1 MTASPVTSKVTGFP
15 MIARIL
21 SSTAIAALAFSIAAC
36 SGGETAAPAAE
47 AAAPAAAPAAAETAQ
62 AAQPEVAAA
71 ATAAP
76 ADATQM
82 AGMDHSDPAAHAAMA
97 PPAAPAVSPAP
108 APVVAPDNKDL
119 GGYVLPAAAVTGH
132 DLPHAMIA
140 NFKLTDQAGKAW
152 ELYKLTDAKAIV
164 LTMHTKGCPIGQQL
178 VPDFKDIQAKYG
190 PKGVQFLMLNSNS
203 YDTPKMIA
211 EEVASFKSVI
221 PVLKDTPDQ
230 ATGEPLGV
238 ERATETLV
246 IQPGTWKILYQGP
259 LNDRVTY
266 GRARAKAD
274 QQYVGNV
281 LDAMLTGHAVTP
293 AYIAPEGCILVFD
306 KRSKG

>member
-1 MTASPVTSKVTGFP
+1 MTASPMTSKATGIP
-15 MIARIL
+15 MISRIL
-21 SSTAIAALAFSIAAC
+21 SGTAIAALAFSIAAC
-36 SGGETAAPAAE
+36 SGGE
-47 AAAPAAAPAAAETAQ
+47 AAAPVSEAAVPAAAETAQ
-62 AAQPEVAAA
+62 AAQPEGEAA

-76 ADATQM
+76 ADAAQM

-97 PPAAPAVSPAP
+97 PSAAPAVSPAP
-108 APVVAPDNKDL
+108 APVMAPENKDQG

-132 DLPHAMIA
+132 DLPHAKIA
-140 NFKLTDQAGKAW
+140 NFKLTDQTGKAW

-211 EEVASFKSVI
+211 DEVASFKSVI

-306 KRSKG
+306 KRQKG

>member
-1 MTASPVTSKVTGFP
+1 MTTLTRNIFF
-15 MIARIL
+15 R
-21 SSTAIAALAFSIAAC
+21 STAIAALAFSIAAC
-36 SGGETAAPAAE
+36 SGGETAAPTGE
-47 AAAPAAAPAAAETAQ
+47 AAAPAATQTAE
-62 AAQPEVAAA
+62 AAQPVVEAA

-108 APVVAPDNKDL
+108 APVVAPDTKDQ

-132 DLPHAMIA
+132 DLPHAKIA
-140 NFKLTDQAGKAW
+140 NFKLTDQTGKAW

-178 VPDFKDIQAKYG
+178 VPDFKDLQAKYG
-190 PKGVQFLMLNSNS
+190 PKGIQFLMLNSNS

-230 ATGEPLGV
+230 SVGEPLGV

-246 IQPGTWKILYQGP
+246 IEPGTWKILYQGP
-259 LNDRVTY
+259 INDRVTY
-266 GRARAKAD
+266 GRARAKAE

-306 KRSKG
+306 KRQKG

>member
-1 MTASPVTSKVTGFP
+1 MTSHITGNS
-15 MIARIL
+15 MSRMLAT
-21 SSTAIAALAFSIAAC
+21 TAIAALAFSIAAC
-36 SGGETAAPAAE
+36 SGGETAAPASE
-47 AAAPAAAPAAAETAQ
+47 AAATPAAVTETT
-62 AAQPEVAAA
+62 EVAAHA
-71 ATAAP
+71 EATPTAAP
-76 ADATQM
+76 TDAAQI
-82 AGMDHSDPAAHAAMA
+82 AGMDHGDPAAHAAMA
-97 PPAAPAVSPAP
+97 PSAPAVSPAP
-108 APVVAPDNKDL
+108 APMVAPEAPEQ
-119 GGYVLPAAAVTGH
+119 GGYVLPAAAVVGH
-132 DLPHAMIA
+132 DLPHAKIA
-140 NFKLTDQAGKAW
+140 NFKLADQTGKAW

-178 VPDFKDIQAKYG
+178 VPDFKDLQAKYG
-190 PKGVQFLMLNSNS
+190 PKGIQFLMLNSNS

-230 ATGEPLGV
+230 SVGEPLGV
-238 ERATETLV
+238 ERATESLV

-259 LNDRVTY
+259 INDRVTY
-266 GRARAKAD
+266 GRARAKAE

-306 KRSKG
+306 KRGKG